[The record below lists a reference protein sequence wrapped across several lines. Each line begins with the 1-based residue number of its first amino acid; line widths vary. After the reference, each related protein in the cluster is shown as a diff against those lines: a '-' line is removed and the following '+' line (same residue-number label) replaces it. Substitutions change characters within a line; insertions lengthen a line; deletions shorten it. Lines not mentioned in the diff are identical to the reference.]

1 MKARTESSEFTD
13 NKQKKRFL
21 VRTLAA
27 ATAGGALAWAALSGA
42 LAGVAP
48 SQTGATSTVA
58 DGAPG
63 YAVED
68 FNYPNADKILAEQNI
83 VLKRGDG
90 HITLVDCAS
99 GTGFIEVLA
108 RRHSGKVCFKV
119 VGNSGWLTLEI
130 PAVYSMKGN
139 DYTTEVDMTAGTE
152 KRSFDLDKN
161 TWTAVGESDDEQGR
175 EHMLVEIRSAK

>member
-1 MKARTESSEFTD
+1 MKAPAESSEFTD
-13 NKQKKRFL
+13 TKQTKRFL
-21 VRTLAA
+21 VRTLAV
-27 ATAGGALAWAALSGA
+27 ATAAGALAWAALSGA
-42 LAGVAP
+42 LTGVAS
-48 SQTGATSTVA
+48 SQTPATSTVA

-68 FNYPNADKILAEQNI
+68 FNYPNADKILAERNI

-108 RRHSGKVCFKV
+108 RRHSGKVCFEV

-139 DYTTEVDMTAGTE
+139 DYTTEVDMTAGAE
-152 KRSFDLDKN
+152 ERSFDLDKN
-161 TWTAVGESDDEQGR
+161 TWTAVGESGDEQGR
-175 EHMLVEIRSAK
+175 EHVLVEIRSAK